1 MDTRQPVSIDGIEFD
16 ALIDSQEE
24 YTATV
29 PSYPVDSGASV
40 SDNVALDPMEL
51 TLTLYLTA
59 TPVTWSGRHG
69 TGKDRVESV
78 CNQLIEKYKERGFLE
93 VVTMDKTYSSMVIKS
108 IQLKKSEEIG
118 IAREVPITLVQVTT
132 TSSQAVD
139 IPSKSGKSGTTKK
152 NTGKANTGSASVSDS
167 AGGGSSGSSSSSGS
181 GSGETVEDNRTILK
195 KAKDGLEGLAS
206 GALNTIF
213 GG

>member
-40 SDNVALDPMEL
+40 SDNVSLDPMEL

-59 TPVTWSGRHG
+59 TPVTWSVRHG
-69 TGKDRVESV
+69 TGKDRLESV
-78 CNQLIEKYKERGFLE
+78 CNQLIEKYKERDFLE
-93 VVTMDKTYSSMVIKS
+93 VVTMDKTYSNMVIKS
-108 IQLKKSEEIG
+108 IQFKKSEEIG

-139 IPSKSGKSGTTKK
+139 IPSKSGKSGATKK
-152 NTGKANTGSASVSDS
+152 NTGKANTGSASVSGS
-167 AGGGSSGSSSSSGS
+167 AGGSSGSSGSSGG
-181 GSGETVEDNRTILK
+181 GSGETAEDNRTPLK

-206 GALNTIF
+206 GVLNTVL

>member
-69 TGKDRVESV
+69 TGKDRLESV
-78 CNQLIEKYKERGFLE
+78 CNQLIEKYRERDFLE
-93 VVTMDKTYSSMVIKS
+93 VVTMDKTYSNMVIKS
-108 IQLKKSEEIG
+108 IQFKKSEEIG

-152 NTGKANTGSASVSDS
+152 NTGKANTGSASVSGS
-167 AGGGSSGSSSSSGS
+167 AGGSSGSSGSSSG
-181 GSGETVEDNRTILK
+181 GSGETAEDNRTTLK
-195 KAKDGLEGLAS
+195 KAKDGLTGLAS